1 MGGLGCWPAM
11 EPPEAEVELLGDYTL
26 RIVALGSGVLGA
38 TSGALGSFAVLRRQS
53 LLGDAVS
60 HAALPGIALAF
71 LLTGSKI
78 PVVIMAGAALAGW
91 LATLAVRTVTAR
103 SRVPFDSALGMTLA
117 VFFGFGLVLLTLIQR
132 MPNAA
137 QAGLETFLFGQAA
150 ALLLQDVVTMVVAG
164 AFSVAALTLLWKEL
178 KLLAFDPGFGAGLGL
193 PMARLDGLLTALLVV
208 AIVIGLQTV
217 GVVLMS
223 AMIVAP
229 AAAARQWSRR
239 LGTMVLLAAAIGA
252 VCGAA
257 GAVVSSLV
265 PRLPTGPTI
274 VLLLSVAVAVSLLL
288 APERGL
294 AWRWL
299 RLGRLREAPQL
310 DPVLIHLYALSL
322 QHAEDPDHGHTV
334 AVLRTMSRRDADI
347 AGALAGLQSLG
358 LAEQTEGGLWAPTEL
373 GRREARRALEREGGE
388 GA

>member
-1 MGGLGCWPAM
+1 
-11 EPPEAEVELLGDYTL
+11 VELLGDYTL

-38 TSGALGSFAVLRRQS
+38 TAGGLGSFAVLRRQS

-78 PVVIMAGAALAGW
+78 PVVMMAGAALAGW

-103 SRVPFDSALGMTLA
+103 SRVPFDTALGMTLA
-117 VFFGFGLVLLTLIQR
+117 VFFGFGLVLLTFIQKQ
-132 MPNAA
+132 PNAA

-150 ALLLQDVVTMVVAG
+150 ALLLQDVVAMAIVGAIALVAL
-164 AFSVAALTLLWKEL
+164 ALLWKEL
-178 KLLAFDPGFGAGLGL
+178 KLLAFDRGFGVGLGL

-239 LGTMVLLAAAIGA
+239 LGTMVALAAAIGA
-252 VCGAA
+252 LCGAA
-257 GAVVSSLV
+257 GAVASSLV

-274 VLLLSVAVAVSLLL
+274 VLLLSGVVAVSLLA
-288 APERGL
+288 APGRGL
-294 AWRWL
+294 VWRWL
-299 RLGRLREAPQL
+299 GLGRLRRAPQL

-322 QHAEDPDHGHTV
+322 QHAEDPGHGHTV
-334 AVLRTMSRRDADI
+334 AVLRTMSPRNADVD
-347 AGALAGLQSLG
+347 GALEGLESRG
-358 LAEQTEGGLWAPTEL
+358 LAQQAAGGLWAPTEL
-373 GRREARRALEREGGE
+373 GRREARRTLEREGGE
-388 GA
+388 GL

>member
-1 MGGLGCWPAM
+1 
-11 EPPEAEVELLGDYTL
+11 VELIGDHTL
-26 RIVALGSGVLGA
+26 RIVALGSSILGA
-38 TSGALGSFAVLRRQS
+38 TSGGLGSFAVLRRQS

-60 HAALPGIALAF
+60 HAALPGIAAAF

-91 LATLAVRTVTAR
+91 LATLAVRQVTAR

-117 VFFGFGLVLLTLIQR
+117 VFFGFGLVLLTYIQR
-132 MPNAA
+132 LPNAA

-150 ALLLQDVVTMVVAG
+150 ALLLEDVVTMAAVGAVAL
-164 AFSVAALTLLWKEL
+164 VALALLWKEL
-178 KLLAFDPGFGAGLGL
+178 KLLAFDRGFGSGLGL
-193 PMARLDGLLTALLVV
+193 PMARLDALLTALLVA

-239 LGTMVLLAAAIGA
+239 LGPMVALAAAIGA
-252 VCGAA
+252 LCGAA
-257 GAVVSSLV
+257 GAVASSLI

-274 VLLLSVAVAVSLLL
+274 VLLLSGVVAVSLLL

-294 AWRWL
+294 VWRWL
-299 RLGRLREAPQL
+299 RLGRLRRSPQL

-322 QHAEDPDHGHTV
+322 QHAEDPDHGHSV
-334 AVLRTMSRRDADI
+334 AVLRTMSPLDADI
-347 AGALAGLQSLG
+347 VGALAGLETRG
-358 LAEQTEGGLWAPTEL
+358 LAQRTTGGLWAPTEL
-373 GRREARRALEREGGE
+373 GRREAKRALEREGE
-388 GA
+388 GAA